1 MGAASLPRRLWWDA
15 FVLWHV
21 RKERHLPFRPL
32 EEILAW
38 QGRRVRAMV
47 EHAYRHVPF
56 YCVEMR
62 RLGLRPADFRT
73 AADLARL
80 PVVDSRLLADNP
92 EDFRAGDFASRPGLE
107 IESSG
112 TSGRSKRLR
121 YDARALFL
129 ALVHGHRQR
138 IVYSAFTGRLFGYR
152 EVDLMRTGGVSTQI
166 RRFYEAHS
174 WIPSRIDLKRGTVP
188 PGDASFPDTVAT
200 LNELRPDV
208 IISYGSYVGAFL
220 REVVRAGAKLHHPRL
235 VVYGADEMAEA
246 DRRLIEAE
254 LHIPVISIYQAA
266 EALRIGFQCELRRG
280 FHLSLDAVAVR
291 VVDERGAEV
300 RPGGTGH
307 LVISNL
313 TNRAT
318 VLLNYRLG
326 DVVTVGREACPCG
339 RTLPTIEGIRGRA
352 DDLLRLGDGRMMHG
366 SVALEPLRAA
376 PGVQQVQIVQ
386 RGADR
391 FLLRAVPRPAA
402 SPTQNTA
409 ALVAAFRA
417 RVGQGVMVDVEW
429 VDAIQPGP
437 NGKVS
442 AVISE
447 ILRPGEDA

>member
-1 MGAASLPRRLWWDA
+1 M
-15 FVLWHV
+15 
-21 RKERHLPFRPL
+21 
-32 EEILAW
+32 
-38 QGRRVRAMV
+38 
-47 EHAYRHVPF
+47 
-56 YCVEMR
+56 
-62 RLGLRPADFRT
+62 
-73 AADLARL
+73 
-80 PVVDSRLLADNP
+80 
-92 EDFRAGDFASRPGLE
+92 
-107 IESSG
+107 
-112 TSGRSKRLR
+112 
-121 YDARALFL
+121 
-129 ALVHGHRQR
+129 
-138 IVYSAFTGRLFGYR
+138 
-152 EVDLMRTGGVSTQI
+152 
-166 RRFYEAHS
+166 
-174 WIPSRIDLKRGTVP
+174 P